1 MQLTVVGSGDAF
13 GTGGRLQTCFLLETD
28 RRKILLDCGATAQIG
43 LNQLE
48 FDANSIDTIVISH
61 LHGDHFAGL
70 VWIILS
76 AQYALKRR
84 SALRVI
90 GPPGIAQRFEA
101 AAEILFPGMTK
112 VARAFELTFVEITA
126 DRPYADDGLAITAF
140 EVSHPS
146 SAPSHALRLDADG
159 RTLAFSGDTEWAEA
173 LVDVAAGADLYITEC
188 CALERPVKYHLNWRT
203 IEQNLPRLTAKRIM
217 LSHMNW
223 DMLAFAPRLKSD
235 RILVAE
241 DGLRIKL

>member
-1 MQLTVVGSGDAF
+1 MQLIVVGSGDAF

-43 LNQLE
+43 LNRLE

-70 VWIILS
+70 VWVVLS
-76 AQYALKRR
+76 AQYLLKRR

-90 GPPGIAQRFEA
+90 GPPGIAQRYEA

-112 VARAFELTFVEITA
+112 VNRAFELTFVEMGVG
-126 DRPYADDGLAITAF
+126 RPYADDGLAITAF
-140 EVSHPS
+140 EVRHPS
-146 SAPSHALRLDADG
+146 GAPSHALRLEAGG
-159 RTLAFSGDTEWAEA
+159 RTVGFSGDTEWVEA

-188 CALERPVKYHLNWRT
+188 CALDRPVKYHLDWRT
-203 IEQNLPRLTAKRIM
+203 IEQHLPRLTAKRIM
-217 LSHMNW
+217 ISHMNW
-223 DMLAFAPRLKSD
+223 DMLAFASGLKSE
-235 RILVAE
+235 RVLVAE
-241 DGLRIKL
+241 DGMRITL